1 MMIMTTSKNLLA
13 LVAALAVIAVASAAE
28 LKHDLYF
35 CVNVSGQGSVM
46 GSKVTAPSGL
56 YRSEDRQTT
65 AHVGFNNFRTFGLTN
80 DPRDA
85 NILLETVIDG
95 IQRSTDRGKTWRRV
109 TGWEMTEAKGLAFD
123 PNSPDDVYA
132 GLPDGIAVSHDR
144 GQTWQRSNEGIRRA
158 YTHPIIVDRT
168 KKGRVIAGTEL
179 GIYLS
184 EDGARTWRLVQATAK
199 VTYDLEQ
206 SPHDP
211 NVMLAVTSADGVFR
225 SGDAGR
231 SWKKIAGVSSAHTL
245 HYGRF
250 DPHDAQRIALCGW
263 EAGVQ
268 VSEDGG
274 RTWIDRAAGLPN
286 RQIWSLSP
294 DPDLPGRLYAAPY
307 LEPVHVSDDFGR
319 TWRPQFFEK
328 SIVYAIVFVPHPR
341 NAAASTAP

>member
-1 MMIMTTSKNLLA
+1 MIKFTPKLLRAFGAGGLLA
-13 LVAALAVIAVASAAE
+13 AAANAAD

-46 GSKVTAPSGL
+46 GSRVAAPSGL
-56 YRSEDRQTT
+56 YRSADRQ
-65 AHVGFNNFRTFGLTN
+65 AIEHVGFNNFRTFGLTS

-85 NILLETVIDG
+85 SILLETVIDG

-109 TGWEMTEAKGLAFD
+109 TDWTMTEPKGIAFD

-144 GQTWQRSNEGIRRA
+144 GQTWRRSHEGIRRG
-158 YTHPIIVDRT
+158 YTHPIVIDRT
-168 KKGRVIAGTEL
+168 KAGRVIAGTEL

-199 VTYDLEQ
+199 VTYDLQQ
-206 SPHDP
+206 SPHAP
-211 NVMLAVTSADGVFR
+211 AVMLAATSADGAWR
-225 SGDAGR
+225 SDDAGR
-231 SWKKIAGVSSAHTL
+231 TWKKIAAVSSTHTL

-250 DPHDAQRIALCGW
+250 DPHDAKRLVLCGW
-263 EAGVQ
+263 DAGVQ

-274 RTWIDRAAGLPN
+274 ETWSDRSAGLPN
-286 RQIWSLSP
+286 RQIWSVAV
-294 DPDLPGRLYAAPY
+294 DPDIPGRLYAAPY
-307 LEPVHVSDDFGR
+307 LQAVHVSDDFGR

-328 SIVYAIVFVPHPR
+328 AIVYDIVFVPRPR
-341 NAAASTAP
+341 HAATASAP